1 MNCKHCGAVIAE
13 GAKFCENCGNK
24 IETETASV
32 ADQIKNEAFKEPE
45 RVEAEV
51 VSEGAGAAQSEAEAE
66 TSYSTS
72 DDQSSQYAQSTES
85 TASSSYSVDEPQ
97 GPIGY
102 SIASLVCGIL
112 GLLCCCCGFF
122 GLIVSAA
129 GIVLGIVSIKK
140 NCEGKGMAIAGIVCG
155 GIGAFMTLGGIII
168 GGLTGGLANNLN
180 DLGDFGDSLGDLL
193 ESL

>member
-1 MNCKHCGAVIAE
+1 MNCKHCGAVVAE

-24 IETETASV
+24 IEIEAASV

-45 RVEAEV
+45 RVDAEV
-51 VSEGAGAAQSEAEAE
+51 VSEGTKAAQPE
-66 TSYSTS
+66 TETETTYSS
-72 DDQSSQYAQSTES
+72 QSDQSSQHTES
-85 TASSSYSVDEPQ
+85 AASESFSVDEPQ

-122 GLIVSAA
+122 GFILSAA
-129 GIVLGIVSIKK
+129 GIALGIVSIKK

-155 GIGAFMTLGGIII
+155 GIGALMTVVGMII
-168 GGLTGGLANNLN
+168 GGITGSLTDNLG

>member
-1 MNCKHCGAVIAE
+1 MNCKHCGAVIAD

-24 IETETASV
+24 VEIEAASV

-45 RVEAEV
+45 RVDAEV
-51 VSEGAGAAQSEAEAE
+51 ISEGTKAAQPDTEAD
-66 TSYSTS
+66 TTYSS
-72 DDQSSQYAQSTES
+72 RDDQSSQNAGNAES
-85 TASSSYSVDEPQ
+85 TVGSSYSVDEPQ

-122 GLIVSAA
+122 GFIVSAA
-129 GIVLGIVSIKK
+129 GIALGIVSIKK

-155 GIGAFMTLGGIII
+155 GIGALMTVVGMIV
-168 GGLTGGLANNLN
+168 GGLTGGLADNLG

-193 ESL
+193 ENL